1 MNRSH
6 HSQAQSW
13 LTITRSRKPESS
25 YAASSARRGRRPR
38 WAQRHRT
45 AEATIAGSTTREAL
59 GARQL
64 IRSAGLDSSNRITN
78 QLIEHALRPSP
89 DVPTIC
95 ATPPCPCG

>member
-1 MNRSH
+1 
-6 HSQAQSW
+6 
-13 LTITRSRKPESS
+13 
-25 YAASSARRGRRPR
+25 
-38 WAQRHRT
+38 
-45 AEATIAGSTTREAL
+45 L